1 MTYVASEAR
10 QRLLDTIAEA
20 TDELGE
26 ALASLGDAYEQL
38 DERSAD
44 RLEEQLFKPVQAA
57 YGRARRTHA
66 EFAERHGL
74 PGRTFTPA
82 AKGAASRGVKGFLEL
97 VCEAVQEAE
106 LILSELQDSMLPV
119 EVGDPQL
126 RSGLAEIRSSI
137 AEVSGRVDR
146 FVSLFG
152 R

>member
-10 QRLLDTIAEA
+10 QRLLDTVGEA
-20 TDELGE
+20 TDEIGA
-26 ALASLGDAYEQL
+26 ALAALTDAYEQL
-38 DERSAD
+38 DEQSAD

-66 EFAERHGL
+66 EFAERRGL
-74 PGRTFTPA
+74 PGRAFTPA
-82 AKGAASRGVKGFLEL
+82 AKGRPSRGVKGFLEL
-97 VCEAVQEAE
+97 TAEGIEEAE

-119 EVGDPQL
+119 EVGDPEL
-126 RSGLAEIRSSI
+126 RAGLAEVRASI
-137 AEVSGRVDR
+137 AEVSSRVDR